1 MSTAVIIMIL
11 LGVCMIG
18 VSFLIKDDN
27 REINS
32 QISQVNTPNQNI
44 ELTDKQKE
52 DIKSQINNLI
62 EEQLNSIDDR
72 TEASLDRISNT
83 KILEMN
89 EYADTIMNEIS
100 RNHNETVFL
109 YDMLN
114 EKAKEVKGTVKDVN
128 IATEQV
134 KKIQSASLG
143 LEKNDSDVAAQ
154 KDKAKSR
161 LKELSKQSDTAE
173 KSPDMRTK
181 AGNQAEN
188 LSSMMEKGRMTEH
201 TEDTVFTGSIT
212 DDTQEYVDTISEAAS
227 NNIDMQ
233 ADIIKADTQDNH
245 DTDNMDSTDTISADN
260 KESDN
265 SGNSNGD
272 KNKNILEMNKMGFNA
287 KEIARK
293 MGIGTGEVQLV
304 IDLYSKK

>member
-128 IATEQV
+128 IATEQA
-134 KKIQSASLG
+134 KKIQSATLG

-188 LSSMMEKGRMTEH
+188 LSSMMEKGRMTE
-201 TEDTVFTGSIT
+201 DTVFNGSIT
-212 DDTQEYVDTISEAAS
+212 DDTQEYVGIISEASS

-245 DTDNMDSTDTISADN
+245 DTDNIDSANTISADN

>member
-1 MSTAVIIMIL
+1 
-11 LGVCMIG
+11 MIG

-128 IATEQV
+128 IATEQA

-188 LSSMMEKGRMTEH
+188 LSSMMEKGRMTE
-201 TEDTVFTGSIT
+201 DTVFNGSIT
-212 DDTQEYVDTISEAAS
+212 DDTQEYVGIISEASS

-245 DTDNMDSTDTISADN
+245 DTDNIDSADTISADN

>member
-128 IATEQV
+128 IATEQA

-188 LSSMMEKGRMTEH
+188 LSSMMEKGRMTE
-201 TEDTVFTGSIT
+201 DTVFTGSIT
-212 DDTQEYVDTISEAAS
+212 ADTQEYVDTISEAVS
-227 NNIDMQ
+227 NNIDIQ
-233 ADIIKADTQDNH
+233 EDIIKADTQDNH

>member
-128 IATEQV
+128 IATEQA
-134 KKIQSASLG
+134 KKIQSATLG

-161 LKELSKQSDTAE
+161 LKELSKQSDAAE

-188 LSSMMEKGRMTEH
+188 LSSMMEKGRMTE
-201 TEDTVFTGSIT
+201 DTVFTGSIT
-212 DDTQEYVDTISEAAS
+212 DDTQEYVDTISEAVS
-227 NNIDMQ
+227 NNIDIQ
-233 ADIIKADTQDNH
+233 EDIIKADTQDNN

>member
-32 QISQVNTPNQNI
+32 QISQVNTSNQNI

-212 DDTQEYVDTISEAAS
+212 DDTQEYVDTISEAA
-227 NNIDMQ
+227 
-233 ADIIKADTQDNH
+233 
-245 DTDNMDSTDTISADN
+245 
-260 KESDN
+260 
-265 SGNSNGD
+265 
-272 KNKNILEMNKMGFNA
+272 
-287 KEIARK
+287 
-293 MGIGTGEVQLV
+293 
-304 IDLYSKK
+304 

>member
-134 KKIQSASLG
+134 KKIQSASLV
-143 LEKNDSDVAAQ
+143 LEKNDSDVVAQ

-188 LSSMMEKGRMTEH
+188 LSSMMEKERMTEH

-212 DDTQEYVDTISEAAS
+212 DDAQEYVDTISEAAS

-245 DTDNMDSTDTISADN
+245 DTDNMDSADTISADN

>member
-1 MSTAVIIMIL
+1 
-11 LGVCMIG
+11 MIG

-188 LSSMMEKGRMTEH
+188 LSSMMEKGRMTE
-201 TEDTVFTGSIT
+201 DTVFNGSIT
-212 DDTQEYVDTISEAAS
+212 DDTQGYVDTISEAAS

-233 ADIIKADTQDNH
+233 ADIIKADTQDNR
-245 DTDNMDSTDTISADN
+245 DTDNMDSADTISADN

>member
-128 IATEQV
+128 IATEQA

-173 KSPDMRTK
+173 KTPDMRTK

-188 LSSMMEKGRMTEH
+188 LSSMMEKGRMTE
-201 TEDTVFTGSIT
+201 DTVFNGSIT
-212 DDTQEYVDTISEAAS
+212 DDTQEYVGIISEAAS

-245 DTDNMDSTDTISADN
+245 DTDNMDSADTISADN

>member
-128 IATEQV
+128 IATEQA

-188 LSSMMEKGRMTEH
+188 LSSMMEKGRMTE
-201 TEDTVFTGSIT
+201 DTVFNGSIT
-212 DDTQEYVDTISEAAS
+212 DDTQGYVDTISEAAS

-233 ADIIKADTQDNH
+233 ADIIKADTQDNR
-245 DTDNMDSTDTISADN
+245 DTDNMDSADTISADN

>member
-134 KKIQSASLG
+134 KKIQSASLV
-143 LEKNDSDVAAQ
+143 LEKNDSDVVAQ

-188 LSSMMEKGRMTEH
+188 LSSMMEKGRMTE
-201 TEDTVFTGSIT
+201 DTVFNGSIT
-212 DDTQEYVDTISEAAS
+212 DDTQGYVDTISEAAS

-233 ADIIKADTQDNH
+233 ADIIKADTQDNR
-245 DTDNMDSTDTISADN
+245 DTDNMDSADTISADN

>member
-32 QISQVNTPNQNI
+32 QISQVNTSNQNI

-128 IATEQV
+128 IATEQA
-134 KKIQSASLG
+134 KKIQSATLG

-161 LKELSKQSDTAE
+161 LKE
-173 KSPDMRTK
+173 
-181 AGNQAEN
+181 
-188 LSSMMEKGRMTEH
+188 
-201 TEDTVFTGSIT
+201 
-212 DDTQEYVDTISEAAS
+212 
-227 NNIDMQ
+227 
-233 ADIIKADTQDNH
+233 
-245 DTDNMDSTDTISADN
+245 
-260 KESDN
+260 
-265 SGNSNGD
+265 
-272 KNKNILEMNKMGFNA
+272 
-287 KEIARK
+287 
-293 MGIGTGEVQLV
+293 
-304 IDLYSKK
+304 

>member
-128 IATEQV
+128 IATEQA

-173 KSPDMRTK
+173 KSPDIRTK

-188 LSSMMEKGRMTEH
+188 LSSMMEKGRMTE
-201 TEDTVFTGSIT
+201 DTVFNGSIT
-212 DDTQEYVDTISEAAS
+212 DDTQEYVGAISEASS

-245 DTDNMDSTDTISADN
+245 DTDNIDSADTISADN

>member
-128 IATEQV
+128 IATEQA

-161 LKELSKQSDTAE
+161 LKELSRQSDTAE

-188 LSSMMEKGRMTEH
+188 LSSMMEKGRMTE
-201 TEDTVFTGSIT
+201 DTVFTGSIT
-212 DDTQEYVDTISEAAS
+212 ADTQEYVDTISEAVS
-227 NNIDMQ
+227 NNIDIQ
-233 ADIIKADTQDNH
+233 EDIIKADTQDNH

>member
-128 IATEQV
+128 IATEQA

-188 LSSMMEKGRMTEH
+188 LSSMMEKGRMTE
-201 TEDTVFTGSIT
+201 DTVFNGSIT
-212 DDTQEYVDTISEAAS
+212 DDTQEYVGIISEASS

-245 DTDNMDSTDTISADN
+245 DTDNIDSADTISADN

>member
-18 VSFLIKDDN
+18 ASFLIKDDN

-32 QISQVNTPNQNI
+32 QISQVNTSNQNI

-143 LEKNDSDVAAQ
+143 LKKNDSDVAAQ

-188 LSSMMEKGRMTEH
+188 LSSMMEKGRMP
-201 TEDTVFTGSIT
+201 VPIPL
-212 DDTQEYVDTISEAAS
+212 
-227 NNIDMQ
+227 
-233 ADIIKADTQDNH
+233 K
-245 DTDNMDSTDTISADN
+245 
-260 KESDN
+260 
-265 SGNSNGD
+265 
-272 KNKNILEMNKMGFNA
+272 
-287 KEIARK
+287 
-293 MGIGTGEVQLV
+293 
-304 IDLYSKK
+304 